1 MPGFEL
7 IDDRERQAVN
17 EVFDRGGVFFRHGFD
32 AMRQHVYKVREF
44 EDAFARA
51 LGVRYAQAVT
61 SGTAALKVG
70 LKALG
75 IGPGDEVITQAHTFV
90 ATVEAIQE
98 CGATPVITEIDR
110 TLNMDPADLERR
122 LSPRTRAIVPVHML
136 GGPARLDEIARIAGS
151 RGIPILE
158 DTAQGL
164 GGRYR
169 GRWLGTIGRVGT
181 FSFDHGK
188 VLTTGEGG
196 MVATDDEAVFLRARA
211 YHDHGHDSNPAL
223 PRGEDTRQAGGFNYR
238 MTELQGAIGLVQLSK
253 LPDALERQR
262 ANKARIKGA
271 LAGLPGIRF
280 RELPDPD
287 GDAGDSLVF
296 FLDTPEAAAAAAADL
311 ARQGVGFK
319 NLPGAV
325 DWHFAGT
332 WDHLFR
338 GHPLYG
344 GVPASTLWPESARIL
359 RSAIALPIMV
369 RMEPAGIDA
378 LIDKVSRV
386 LEAVCQ

>member
-7 IDDRERQAVN
+7 IDERERAAVN

-32 AMRQHVYKVREF
+32 AMRKHIFKVREF
-44 EDAFARA
+44 EDAFAAA
-51 LGVRYAQAVT
+51 LGARYAQSVT

-75 IGPGDEVITQAHTFV
+75 IGPGDEVVTQAHTFV

-98 CGATPVITEIDR
+98 CGATPIITDIDW

-122 LSPRTRAIVPVHML
+122 ITPRTKAIVPVHML
-136 GGPARLDEIARIAGS
+136 GVAARLDAILAIAGA
-151 RGIPILE
+151 RNIPVLE

-164 GGRYR
+164 GGQYR
-169 GRWLGTIGRVGT
+169 GRHLGTLGTVGT

-196 MVATDDEAVFLRARA
+196 MVVTNDEALFLRARA
-211 YHDHGHDSNPAL
+211 YHDHGHDSNPTF
-223 PRGEDTRQAGGFNYR
+223 PRGEDTRSAGGFNYR
-238 MTELQGAIGLVQLSK
+238 MMELQGAIGLVQLSK
-253 LPDALERQR
+253 LPYALERQR
-262 ANKARIKGA
+262 ANKARIKSA
-271 LAGLPGIRF
+271 LASVSGIRF
-280 RELPDPD
+280 RELPDEQ
-287 GDAGDSLVF
+287 GDAGDCLVF
-296 FLDTPEAAAAAAADL
+296 FLDSPEAAKSVAATL
-311 ARQGVGFK
+311 APQGIGFK

-332 WDHLFR
+332 WDHLFK

-344 GVPASTLWPESARIL
+344 QAPASTLWPASERIL

-369 RMEPAGIDA
+369 RMEPAQ
-378 LIDKVSRV
+378 IDKIITAVTRA
-386 LEAVCQ
+386 LETVCQ

>member
-7 IDDRERQAVN
+7 IDDREREAVN

-32 AMRQHVYKVREF
+32 AMRRNIFKVREF

-51 LGVRYAQAVT
+51 LGARYAQSVT

-75 IGPGDEVITQAHTFV
+75 IGPGDEVVTQAHTFV
-90 ATVEAIQE
+90 ATVEAILE
-98 CGATPVITEIDR
+98 CGATPIVSDIDW
-110 TLNMDPADLERR
+110 TLNMDPSDLERR
-122 LSPRTRAIVPVHML
+122 ITPRTKAIIPVHML
-136 GGPARLDEIARIAGS
+136 GGPARLAEITRIADA
-151 RGIPILE
+151 RGIPVLE

-164 GGRYR
+164 GGQYR
-169 GRWLGTIGRVGT
+169 GKWLGTIAKVGT

-196 MVATDDEAVFLRARA
+196 MVVTDDEEIFLRARA
-211 YHDHGHDSNPAL
+211 YHDHGHESNPNF

-238 MTELQGAIGLVQLSK
+238 MMELQGAIGLVQLSK
-253 LPDALERQR
+253 LPHALERQR
-262 ANKARIKGA
+262 ANKAQIKRA
-271 LAGLPGIRF
+271 LARIPGIRF
-280 RELPDPD
+280 RELPDEP
-287 GDAGDSLVF
+287 GDAGDCLVF
-296 FLDTPEAAAAAAADL
+296 FLETPEAAKTVAGDL
-311 ARQGVGFK
+311 AKQGIGFK

-332 WDHLFR
+332 WDHLFT
-338 GHPLYG
+338 GHPVYG
-344 GVPASTLWPESARIL
+344 TTPASALWPESERIL

-369 RMEPAGIDA
+369 KMEPAQ
-378 LIDKVSRV
+378 IDKLITNVTRV

>member
-32 AMRQHVYKVREF
+32 AMRGKVFKVVEF
-44 EDAFARA
+44 EAAFAKA
-51 LGVRYAQAVT
+51 LGARHAQSVT

-75 IGPGDEVITQAHTFV
+75 IRPGDEVITQAHTFV

-98 CGATPVITEIDR
+98 CGATPILTEIDWS
-110 TLNMDPADLERR
+110 LNMDPADLEKRIT
-122 LSPRTRAIVPVHML
+122 PRTRAIIPVHML
-136 GGPARLDEIARIAGS
+136 GVPARMDAIMTIADA
-151 RGIPILE
+151 RGIPVLE
-158 DTAQGL
+158 DTAQAL
-164 GGRYR
+164 GGSYH
-169 GRWLGTIGRVGT
+169 GRQLGTIGRVGT

-196 MVATDDEAVFLRARA
+196 MIVTGDEEVFLRARA
-211 YHDHGHDSNPAL
+211 YHDHGHDSNPSR

-238 MTELQGAIGLVQLSK
+238 MMELQGAIGLVQLSK
-253 LPDALERQR
+253 LPGALTRQR
-262 ANKARIKGA
+262 AHKARIKAA
-271 LAGLPGIRF
+271 LATMSGIRF
-280 RELPDPD
+280 RDLPDEQ
-287 GDAGDSLVF
+287 GDAGDCLVF
-296 FLDTPEAAAAAAADL
+296 FLESAEVARAVASELAA
-311 ARQGVGFK
+311 QGIGFK
-319 NLPGAV
+319 NLPGAI

-332 WDHLFR
+332 WDHLFA

-344 GVPASTLWPESARIL
+344 GTPAATLWPASERIL

-369 RMEPAGIDA
+369 RMDPPQ
-378 LIDKVSRV
+378 IDKVIASVGRA
-386 LEAVCQ
+386 LEAACL

>member
-7 IDDRERQAVN
+7 IDERERAAVN

-32 AMRQHVYKVREF
+32 AMRKHVFKVREF
-44 EDAFARA
+44 EDAFAA
-51 LGVRYAQAVT
+51 AMGVRYAQSVT

-75 IGPGDEVITQAHTFV
+75 IRPGDEVVTQAHTFV

-98 CGATPVITEIDR
+98 CGAVPIITDIDWS
-110 TLNMDPADLERR
+110 LNMDPGDLARR
-122 LSPRTRAIVPVHML
+122 ITPRTRAIVPVHML
-136 GGPARLDEIARIAGS
+136 GVPARMDEILRIAGEA
-151 RGIPILE
+151 GIPVLE

-164 GGRYR
+164 GGQYR
-169 GRWLGTIGRVGT
+169 GKALGTLGTVGT

-196 MVATDDEAVFLRARA
+196 MVVTNDEQLFLRARA
-211 YHDHGHDSNPAL
+211 YHDHGHESNPKF
-223 PRGEDTRQAGGFNYR
+223 PRGEDTRQEGGFNYR
-238 MTELQGAIGLVQLSK
+238 MMELQGAIGLVQLSK
-253 LPDALERQR
+253 LPHALERQR
-262 ANKARIKGA
+262 ANKAQIKQA
-271 LAGLPGIRF
+271 LAQLPGIRF
-280 RELPDPD
+280 RELPDGQ
-287 GDAGDSLVF
+287 GDAGDCLVF
-296 FLDTPEAAAAAAADL
+296 FLDTPEAARTVAADL
-311 ARQGVGFK
+311 AKDGIGFK

-332 WDHLFR
+332 WDHLLK
-338 GHPLYG
+338 GHPVYG
-344 GVPASTLWPESARIL
+344 SGPASQFWPESERIL

-369 RMEPAGIDA
+369 RMEPAQIEKIIA
-378 LIDKVSRV
+378 TVTRV